1 MRPLTIILPCLLALV
16 LPACQKDIQE
26 AAKPPKPIA
35 MQLNLPASAIVLEQY
50 KSADTFLDF
59 SWTGAGEDGE
69 AQAASYTIEA
79 GLQGSKFSDAVEIIS
94 TGQPSAKLTVKEFN
108 RQMRQLM
115 ITGTTQMVEFRLRQK
130 AGSATPVYSNIVALP
145 VTTYQPITEYQDTS
159 ILRVPGSYCN
169 WNVPSAPKI
178 ISMACNGEYEGYI
191 NFTDPNAQ
199 FWLVKGTQWENVTT
213 YNATGPNS
221 FGSNGN
227 FFTPPSGA
235 GVYRLAANTKTQ
247 TWTCTKINSW
257 SLNGNAVS
265 GDAAADAVM
274 LFDKTSLTW
283 RISLNLVKGD
293 FVFRANKS
301 NTIVFGHNA
310 KSEAG
315 IPESN
320 AEPIRV
326 TKAGYYTVVLSL
338 QSAGNYLYS
347 IQKNP

>member
-115 ITGTTQMVEFRLRQK
+115 ITGTTQMVEFRLRLK

-213 YNATGPNS
+213 YNATVPIVLVPMEI
-221 FGSNGN
+221 
-227 FFTPPSGA
+227 FFHA
-235 GVYRLAANTKTQ
+235 AIRRRVYRLAPTQ
-247 TWTCTKINSW
+247 KRRHGPATKIKFLEFEW
-257 SLNGNAVS
+257 QCC
-265 GDAAADAVM
+265 
-274 LFDKTSLTW
+274 
-283 RISLNLVKGD
+283 
-293 FVFRANKS
+293 FR
-301 NTIVFGHNA
+301 GCRRRC
-310 KSEAG
+310 
-315 IPESN
+315 SN
-320 AEPIRV
+320 AI
-326 TKAGYYTVVLSL
+326 
-338 QSAGNYLYS
+338 
-347 IQKNP
+347 